1 MNRRAWQKS
10 RGCLRAI
17 SGCAWALCV
26 LCVAAGL
33 GVAQE
38 TGAEPAAAASAS
50 SPLGLWERD
59 TLTDNWFG
67 FGDTLAERGIEVGFG
82 LTHIWQ
88 INTQGGLA
96 THRHAGRWTGSY
108 DLELAVDLERLAGL
122 KGLSAYVLT
131 EGSWSDGLSASS
143 VGDLF
148 GVNGDAAGDR
158 SVDVTQLWFEQQL
171 LQDRLVVRIGKL
183 DLTGGFECQGCPVS
197 FDGNSFAN
205 DETLQFLNGALAN
218 NPTIPFTDNGLG
230 LILHAQPCDIWYVS
244 AGIADAQ
251 ADARET
257 GFDTAFDREDYF
269 FSIFETGVV
278 PAMPSARGP
287 LRGAYRVGFW
297 YDPQPKARLDGNGT
311 ERDDTGLYVSMDQ
324 GVWHESAEADG
335 QGLGLFARLGWAD
348 NDLNPVKAFWSVGA
362 QYQGLV
368 PGRDDDVLA
377 FGVAQG
383 RLSRDGGGLTDSH
396 ETVYE
401 LYYNAMVAPWLS
413 VSPGMQYV
421 RNPGG
426 AGTRD
431 AFVAGVRLQVSF

>member
-1 MNRRAWQKS
+1 VS
-10 RGCLRAI
+10 VLLL
-17 SGCAWALCV
+17 AL
-26 LCVAAGL
+26 AAAPACWG
-33 GVAQE
+33 Q
-38 TGAEPAAAASAS
+38 EPAARDAAA
-50 SPLGLWERD
+50 PDAPAAGQRCCGFFERE
-59 TLTDNWFG
+59 TLTGSWFG
-67 FGDTLAERGIEVGFG
+67 LGDSLSERGLTVSLG
-82 LTHIWQ
+82 LTHLWQ
-88 INTQGGLA
+88 VNAHGGAA
-96 THRHAGRWTGSY
+96 THRHAGRWSGSY
-108 DLELAVDLERLAGL
+108 DLEIEADLEQIAGL
-122 KGLSAYVLT
+122 RGLSAYAHG
-131 EGSWSDGLSASS
+131 EGSWSDGLDDSS
-143 VGDLF
+143 IGSLF
-148 GVNGDAAGDR
+148 GVNGDAGGDR
-158 SVDVTQLWFEQQL
+158 SIDLTELWFEQAL
-171 LQDRLVVRIGKL
+171 LEGKVRVRFGKL
-183 DLTGGFECQGCPVS
+183 DLTGGFECRGCPVT
-197 FDGNSFAN
+197 FDGNRFAN
-205 DETLQFLNGALAN
+205 DESMQFLNGALVN
-218 NPTIPFTDNGLG
+218 NPTIPFPDNGLG
-230 LILHAQPCDIWYVS
+230 IVVHVEPVAWWYVS
-244 AGIADAQ
+244 AGCADAQ

-257 GFDTAFDREDYF
+257 GFNTAFDREDYF

-278 PAMPSARGP
+278 PHVPSARGP
-287 LRGAYRVGFW
+287 LVGAYRVGFW